1 MSHLFFSQTGT
12 KIVRI
17 ISVRFLRPSRCD
29 RVYPI
34 ACLLLSIGLNGCTP
48 EAKPVT
54 DPDAQFL
61 LKNKNGMEVRL
72 ASYGGRVTS
81 IKVADRNGGM
91 ADVVLGFDTVEPYR
105 SSVKKP
111 YLGATLGRYAGR
123 IANGRFT
130 LDGVEHVLAKNN
142 GPNHNHGGVTGF
154 DKVEWD
160 AKQLQNGVQF
170 DYTSPDGEEG
180 YPGTLKARVTYTLT
194 DANELIL
201 DYRATADRATPVNL
215 SNHTYFNLA
224 GEGSN
229 TVLNHELMI
238 DAEEMLAIGKT
249 SVPTGKIASVAGT
262 PFDFRHPK
270 PVGRDINQTN
280 EQLANGS
287 GYDHTFVLNSKK
299 GAKKP
304 AATLY
309 EKTSGRKMQ
318 VFTDQP
324 GLQLYTANFL
334 DGSLNGKSG
343 KPYLKRGSLC
353 LETQHFPD
361 SPNQP
366 RFPNT
371 ILRPGETYQ
380 TQTIYQFSVSGTAGE

>member
-17 ISVRFLRPSRCD
+17 ISVKFLRPLRCD
-29 RVYPI
+29 RAYPI
-34 ACLLLSIGLNGCTP
+34 ACLLLSIGLTGCTP
-48 EAKPVT
+48 EAKPVA

-81 IKVADRNGGM
+81 IKVPDRNGGM

-105 SSVKKP
+105 SSIKKP

-123 IANGRFT
+123 IADGRFT
-130 LDGVEHVLAKNN
+130 LDGIEHVLAQNST
-142 GPNHNHGGVTGF
+142 PNHNHGGSTGF
-154 DKVEWD
+154 DKVVWD
-160 AKQLQNGVQF
+160 GKQLLNGVQF
-170 DYTSPDGEEG
+170 DYISPDKEEG
-180 YPGTLKARVTYTLT
+180 YPGTLQARVTYTLT

-201 DYRATADRATPVNL
+201 DYRATTDRATPVNL

-224 GEGSN
+224 GEGSD

-238 DAEEMLAIGKT
+238 DAEEILAIDKT
-249 SVPTGKIASVAGT
+249 SVPTGKITSVAGT
-262 PFDFRHPK
+262 PFDFRAPK

-280 EQLANGS
+280 EQLANGN
-287 GYDHTFVLNSKK
+287 GYDHTFVLNPKK
-299 GAKKP
+299 EVKKP
-304 AATLY
+304 NATLY
-309 EKTSGRKMQ
+309 EKTSGRKLV

-380 TQTIYQFSVSGTAGE
+380 TRTIYQFSVNDSIGE

>member
-1 MSHLFFSQTGT
+1 MYYLFRPKLPTRPTGRH
-12 KIVRI
+12 VG
-17 ISVRFLRPSRCD
+17 LL
-29 RVYPI
+29 
-34 ACLLLSIGLNGCTP
+34 ACLLVWIALTP
-48 EAKPVT
+48 GHSGPQVVH
-54 DPDAQFL
+54 DPDAQFN
-61 LKNKNGMEVRL
+61 LKNAHGMEVRL
-72 ASYGGRVTS
+72 ASYGARITS
-81 IKVADRNGGM
+81 IKVPDRNGVM
-91 ADVVLGFDTVEPYR
+91 ADVVLGFNTVEPYR

-130 LDGVEHVLAKNN
+130 LDGVEHLLAKNN

-154 DKVEWD
+154 DKVVWE
-160 AKQLQNGVQF
+160 AKQLRNGVQF
-170 DYTSPDGEEG
+170 DYSSPDGEEG

-194 DANELIL
+194 DANELII

-238 DAEEMLAIGKT
+238 DAEAMLAIDKT

-262 PFDFRHPK
+262 PFDFRMSK

-287 GYDHTFVLNSKK
+287 GYDHTFVLKSKK
-299 GAKKP
+299 GGMKP

-309 EKTSGRKMQ
+309 EKNSGRKMQ

-343 KPYLKRGSLC
+343 KPYMKRSSLC

-366 RFPNT
+366 KFPNT
-371 ILRPGETYQ
+371 ILRPSETYQ
-380 TQTIYQFSVSGTAGE
+380 TRTIYQFSVSNSAGE

>member
-1 MSHLFFSQTGT
+1 
-12 KIVRI
+12 
-17 ISVRFLRPSRCD
+17 
-29 RVYPI
+29 
-34 ACLLLSIGLNGCTP
+34 
-48 EAKPVT
+48 
-54 DPDAQFL
+54 
-61 LKNKNGMEVRL
+61 MEVRV
-72 ASYGGRVTS
+72 ASYGARITS
-81 IKVADRNGGM
+81 IKVPDRNGAM
-91 ADVVLGFDTVEPYR
+91 ADVVLGFNTVEPYR

-123 IANGRFT
+123 IANGRFN
-130 LDGVEHVLAKNN
+130 LDGVEHLLAKNN

-154 DKVEWD
+154 DKVVWD
-160 AKQLQNGVQF
+160 AKQLRSGVQF
-170 DYTSPDGEEG
+170 NYTSPDGEEG

-194 DANELIL
+194 DANELII
-201 DYRATADRATPVNL
+201 DYRATTDRATPVNL

-224 GEGSN
+224 GEGSD
-229 TVLNHELMI
+229 TVLDNELMI
-238 DAEEMLAIGKT
+238 DAEEMLPIDRT

-262 PFDFRHPK
+262 PFDFRMSK
-270 PVGRDINQTN
+270 PVGRDIDQTN
-280 EQLANGS
+280 EQLARGS
-287 GYDHTFVLNSKK
+287 GYDHTFVLNPKK
-299 GAKKP
+299 GAKNP

-309 EKTSGRKMQ
+309 EKTSGRKLE

-343 KPYLKRGSLC
+343 KPYLKRSSLC

-366 RFPNT
+366 QFPNT

-380 TQTIYQFSVSGTAGE
+380 TKTIYQFSVSDSAGE

>member
-1 MSHLFFSQTGT
+1 MYYLFRPKLPTHPTGRH
-12 KIVRI
+12 VG
-17 ISVRFLRPSRCD
+17 LL
-29 RVYPI
+29 
-34 ACLLLSIGLNGCTP
+34 ACLLVWIALTP
-48 EAKPVT
+48 AHSVPSVVH
-54 DPDAQFL
+54 DPDAQFNI
-61 LKNKNGMEVRL
+61 KNSHGMEVRL
-72 ASYGGRVTS
+72 ASYGARITS
-81 IKVADRNGGM
+81 IKVPDRNGAM
-91 ADVVLGFDTVEPYR
+91 ADVVLGFDTAEPYR

-130 LDGVEHVLAKNN
+130 LDGVEHVLAKNS

-154 DKVEWD
+154 DKVVWH
-160 AKQLQNGVQF
+160 AKQLRNGVQF
-170 DYTSPDGEEG
+170 DYCSPDGEEC

-194 DANELIL
+194 DANELII
-201 DYRATADRATPVNL
+201 DYRATTDQPTPVNL
-215 SNHTYFNLA
+215 SNHSYFNLA
-224 GEGSN
+224 GEGSES
-229 TVLNHELMI
+229 VLNHELMI
-238 DAEEMLAIGKT
+238 DAEEMLPIGKT
-249 SVPTGKIASVAGT
+249 SVPTGKIVSVAGT
-262 PFDFRHPK
+262 PFDFRISK
-270 PVGRDINQTN
+270 PVGRDIDQTN

-309 EKTSGRKMQ
+309 EKTSGRKLV

-343 KPYLKRGSLC
+343 KPYMKRGSLC

-361 SPNQP
+361 SPNQS

-371 ILRPGETYQ
+371 ILRPGEIYQ
-380 TQTIYQFSVSGTAGE
+380 TQTTYQFSVSNSPGE

>member
-1 MSHLFFSQTGT
+1 
-12 KIVRI
+12 
-17 ISVRFLRPSRCD
+17 
-29 RVYPI
+29 
-34 ACLLLSIGLNGCTP
+34 
-48 EAKPVT
+48 
-54 DPDAQFL
+54 
-61 LKNKNGMEVRL
+61 MEVRL
-72 ASYGGRVTS
+72 ASYGARITS
-81 IKVADRNGGM
+81 IKVPDLNGVM
-91 ADVVLGFDTVEPYR
+91 ADIVLGFDTAEAYR

-123 IANGRFT
+123 IADGRFT

-154 DKVEWD
+154 DKVVWD
-160 AKQLQNGVQF
+160 AKQLRNGVQF

-194 DANELIL
+194 DGNELII
-201 DYRATADRATPVNL
+201 DYRATTDQPTPVNL

-280 EQLANGS
+280 EQLANGN
-287 GYDHTFVLNSKK
+287 GYDHTFVLNPKK
-299 GAKKP
+299 GVKKP

-309 EKTSGRKMQ
+309 EKTSGRKLQ

-343 KPYLKRGSLC
+343 KPYLNRSSLC

-366 RFPNT
+366 HFPNT
-371 ILRPGETYQ
+371 ILRPGEIYQ
-380 TQTIYQFSVSGTAGE
+380 TQTTYQFSVSNSAGK

>member
-1 MSHLFFSQTGT
+1 MNHLLCPKLPRRPTGRL
-12 KIVRI
+12 IC
-17 ISVRFLRPSRCD
+17 LL
-29 RVYPI
+29 
-34 ACLLLSIGLNGCTP
+34 ACLVVWTALTP
-48 EAKPVT
+48 AHSVPSVVH
-54 DPDAQFL
+54 DPDAQFN
-61 LKNKNGMEVRL
+61 LKNAHGMEVRL
-72 ASYGGRVTS
+72 ASYGARITS
-81 IKVADRNGGM
+81 IKVPDFNGAM
-91 ADVVLGFDTVEPYR
+91 VDVVLGFDTVEPYR

-142 GPNHNHGGVTGF
+142 GPNHNHGGVAGF
-154 DKVEWD
+154 DKVVWHV
-160 AKQLQNGVQF
+160 KQLRNGVQF

-194 DANELIL
+194 DANELII

-238 DAEEMLAIGKT
+238 DAEEMLAIDKT
-249 SVPTGKIASVAGT
+249 SVPTGKIASVACT
-262 PFDFRHPK
+262 PFDFRYPK

-287 GYDHTFVLNSKK
+287 GYDHTFVLNPKK

-309 EKTSGRKMQ
+309 EKTSGRKLV

-343 KPYLKRGSLC
+343 KPYMKRGSLC

-366 RFPNT
+366 KFPNT

-380 TQTIYQFSVSGTAGE
+380 TKTIYQFSVSNSAGE

>member
-1 MSHLFFSQTGT
+1 MNYLFRPQ
-12 KIVRI
+12 
-17 ISVRFLRPSRCD
+17 LPRPSTRRQVCLL
-29 RVYPI
+29 
-34 ACLLLSIGLNGCTP
+34 ACLVISTALMPGHSGP
-48 EAKPVT
+48 QVVHK
-54 DPDAQFL
+54 PDAQFN
-61 LKNKNGMEVRL
+61 LKNAHGMEVRL
-72 ASYGGRVTS
+72 ASYGARITS
-81 IKVADRNGGM
+81 IKVPDRNGAM
-91 ADVVLGFDTVEPYR
+91 SDVVLGFDSVEPYR

-123 IANGRFT
+123 IAQGRFT
-130 LDGVEHVLAKNN
+130 LDGVEHVLAQNN
-142 GPNHNHGGVTGF
+142 GPNHNHGGVTVF
-154 DKVEWD
+154 DKVVWD
-160 AKQLQNGVQF
+160 AKQFRNGVQF

-194 DANELIL
+194 DTNELII
-201 DYRATADRATPVNL
+201 DYRATTDRATPVNL

-224 GEGSN
+224 GEGSD

-238 DAEEMLAIGKT
+238 DAEEMLAIDKT

-262 PFDFRHPK
+262 PFDFRMSK

-287 GYDHTFVLNSKK
+287 GYDHTFVLNPKK
-299 GAKKP
+299 EIKKP
-304 AATLY
+304 VATLY
-309 EKTSGRKMQ
+309 EKTSRRKLQ

-343 KPYLKRGSLC
+343 KPYLKRSSLC

-366 RFPNT
+366 QFPNT
-371 ILRPGETYQ
+371 ILRPGQTYQ
-380 TQTIYQFSVSGTAGE
+380 TRTIYQFSASDSAGE

>member
-1 MSHLFFSQTGT
+1 MYYLFRPKLPTRPTGRH
-12 KIVRI
+12 VG
-17 ISVRFLRPSRCD
+17 LL
-29 RVYPI
+29 
-34 ACLLLSIGLNGCTP
+34 ACLLVWIALTPAHSVPSIVHDSDT
-48 EAKPVT
+48 
-54 DPDAQFL
+54 QFN
-61 LKNKNGMEVRL
+61 LKNAHGMEVRL
-72 ASYGGRVTS
+72 ASYGARITS
-81 IKVADRNGGM
+81 IKVPDRNGVM
-91 ADVVLGFDTVEPYR
+91 TDIVLGFDTVEPYR

-130 LDGVEHVLAKNN
+130 LDGVEHLLAKNN
-142 GPNHNHGGVTGF
+142 GPNHNHGGVAGF
-154 DKVEWD
+154 DKVVWH
-160 AKQLQNGVQF
+160 AKQLRNGVQF

-194 DANELIL
+194 DANELII

-238 DAEEMLAIGKT
+238 DAEEMLAIDKT

-262 PFDFRHPK
+262 PFDFRMSK

-287 GYDHTFVLNSKK
+287 GYDHTFVLKSKK
-299 GAKKP
+299 GGKKP

-309 EKTSGRKMQ
+309 EKNSGRKMQ

-343 KPYLKRGSLC
+343 KPYMKRSSLC

-366 RFPNT
+366 KFPNT
-371 ILRPGETYQ
+371 ILRPSETYQ
-380 TQTIYQFSVSGTAGE
+380 TRTIYQFSVSNSAGE

>member
-1 MSHLFFSQTGT
+1 MYYL
-12 KIVRI
+12 
-17 ISVRFLRPSRCD
+17 LRPKLPSRPKG
-29 RVYPI
+29 RHVGLL
-34 ACLLLSIGLNGCTP
+34 ACLLVWTALTP
-48 EAKPVT
+48 GHSEPQVVH
-54 DPDAQFL
+54 DPDAQFN
-61 LKNKNGMEVRL
+61 LKNTHGMEVRL
-72 ASYGGRVTS
+72 ASYGARITS
-81 IKVADRNGGM
+81 IKVPDRNGAM
-91 ADVVLGFDTVEPYR
+91 ADVVLGFNTVEPYR

-130 LDGVEHVLAKNN
+130 LDGVGHLLAKNN

-154 DKVEWD
+154 DKVVWN
-160 AKQLQNGVQF
+160 AKQLRNGVQF

-194 DANELIL
+194 DANELII
-201 DYRATADRATPVNL
+201 DYRATTDRATPVNL

-224 GEGSN
+224 GEGSD
-229 TVLNHELMI
+229 TVLDHELMI
-238 DAEEMLAIGKT
+238 DAEEMLTIDKT
-249 SVPTGKIASVAGT
+249 SVPTGKITSVAGT
-262 PFDFRHPK
+262 PFDFRHSK

-280 EQLANGS
+280 EQLARGS
-287 GYDHTFVLNSKK
+287 GYDHTFVLNPKK

-343 KPYLKRGSLC
+343 KPYMKRSSLC

-361 SPNQP
+361 SPNQ
-366 RFPNT
+366 RQFPNT

-380 TQTIYQFSVSGTAGE
+380 TRTIYQFNVSHSAGE

>member
-1 MSHLFFSQTGT
+1 MYYLFRPKLPTRPTGRH
-12 KIVRI
+12 VG
-17 ISVRFLRPSRCD
+17 LL
-29 RVYPI
+29 
-34 ACLLLSIGLNGCTP
+34 ACLLVWTALTP
-48 EAKPVT
+48 GHSGPQVVH
-54 DPDAQFL
+54 DPDAQFN
-61 LKNKNGMEVRL
+61 LKNAHGMEVRL
-72 ASYGGRVTS
+72 ASYGARITS
-81 IKVADRNGGM
+81 IKVPDRNGAM
-91 ADVVLGFDTVEPYR
+91 VDVVLGFNTVEPYR
-105 SSVKKP
+105 TSIKKP

-123 IANGRFT
+123 IADGRFT
-130 LDGVEHVLAKNN
+130 LDGVEHLLAKNN

-154 DKVEWD
+154 DKVVWN
-160 AKQLQNGVQF
+160 AKQLRNGVQF

-194 DANELIL
+194 NANELIIG
-201 DYRATADRATPVNL
+201 YRATTDRATPVNL

-224 GEGSN
+224 GEGSD
-229 TVLNHELMI
+229 TVLDHELMI
-238 DAEEMLAIGKT
+238 DAEEMLTIDKT
-249 SVPTGKIASVAGT
+249 SVPTGKITSVAGT
-262 PFDFRHPK
+262 PFDFRMSK

-280 EQLANGS
+280 EQLANGG
-287 GYDHTFVLNSKK
+287 GYDHTFVLNPKK

-309 EKTSGRKMQ
+309 EKTSGRKLQ

-343 KPYLKRGSLC
+343 KPYMKRSSLC

-361 SPNQP
+361 SPNQ
-366 RFPNT
+366 RQFPNT

-380 TQTIYQFSVSGTAGE
+380 TRTIYQFSVSNSTGE

>member
-1 MSHLFFSQTGT
+1 MNHLLCPKLPHRPTGRQ
-12 KIVRI
+12 VC
-17 ISVRFLRPSRCD
+17 LL
-29 RVYPI
+29 
-34 ACLLLSIGLNGCTP
+34 ACLVFSTALMPGHSGP
-48 EAKPVT
+48 QVVH
-54 DPDAQFL
+54 DPDAQFN
-61 LKNKNGMEVRL
+61 LKNAHGMEVRL
-72 ASYGGRVTS
+72 ASYGARITS
-81 IKVADRNGGM
+81 IKVPDLNGVM
-91 ADVVLGFDTVEPYR
+91 ADIVLGFDTAEAYR

-123 IANGRFT
+123 IADGRFT

-154 DKVEWD
+154 DKVVWD
-160 AKQLQNGVQF
+160 AKQLRNGVQF

-194 DANELIL
+194 DGNELII
-201 DYRATADRATPVNL
+201 DYRATTDQPTPVNL

-280 EQLANGS
+280 EQLANGN
-287 GYDHTFVLNSKK
+287 GYDHTFVLNPKK
-299 GAKKP
+299 GVKKP

-309 EKTSGRKMQ
+309 EKTSGRKLQ

-343 KPYLKRGSLC
+343 KPYLNRSSLC

-366 RFPNT
+366 HFPNT
-371 ILRPGETYQ
+371 ILRPGEIYQ
-380 TQTIYQFSVSGTAGE
+380 TQTTYQFSVSNSAGK

>member
-17 ISVRFLRPSRCD
+17 ISVKFLRPLRCD

-34 ACLLLSIGLNGCTP
+34 ACLLLSIGLPGCTP
-48 EAKPVT
+48 EAKPVA

-61 LKNKNGMEVRL
+61 LKNRNGMEVRL
-72 ASYGGRVTS
+72 ASYGARITS
-81 IKVADRNGGM
+81 IKVPDRNGAM
-91 ADVVLGFDTVEPYR
+91 ADVVLGFNTVEPYR

-123 IANGRFT
+123 IAHGRFT
-130 LDGVEHVLAKNN
+130 LEGVEHVLAKNN

-154 DKVEWD
+154 DKVVWE
-160 AKQLQNGVQF
+160 AKQLRNGVQF

-194 DANELIL
+194 DANELII
-201 DYRATADRATPVNL
+201 DYRATTDRPTPVNL
-215 SNHTYFNLA
+215 SNHSYFNLA
-224 GEGSN
+224 GEGSD
-229 TVLNHELMI
+229 TALDHELMI
-238 DAEEMLAIGKT
+238 DAEEILAIDKT

-262 PFDFRHPK
+262 PFDFRQPK

-287 GYDHTFVLNSKK
+287 GYDHTFVLNPEK

-309 EKTSGRKMQ
+309 EKTSGRKLQ

-343 KPYLKRGSLC
+343 KPYLKRSSLC

-371 ILRPGETYQ
+371 ILRPGEIHKTR
-380 TQTIYQFSVSGTAGE
+380 TVYQFSVSGSIGE

>member
-1 MSHLFFSQTGT
+1 MYHLLHPKLPRRPTGRQ
-12 KIVRI
+12 VC
-17 ISVRFLRPSRCD
+17 LL
-29 RVYPI
+29 
-34 ACLLLSIGLNGCTP
+34 ACLVLSTALMQGHSGP
-48 EAKPVT
+48 QVVH
-54 DPDAQFL
+54 DPDSQFN
-61 LKNKNGMEVRL
+61 LKNAHGMEVRL
-72 ASYGGRVTS
+72 ASYGARITS
-81 IKVADRNGGM
+81 IKVPDCNGAM
-91 ADVVLGFDTVEPYR
+91 ADVVLGFNTVEPYR

-130 LDGVEHVLAKNN
+130 LDGVEHLLAKNN

-154 DKVEWD
+154 DKVVWD
-160 AKQLQNGVQF
+160 AKQLRNGVQF

-194 DANELIL
+194 DAKELII
-201 DYRATADRATPVNL
+201 DYRATTDQPTPVNL
-215 SNHTYFNLA
+215 SNHSYFNLA
-224 GEGSN
+224 GEGSD
-229 TVLNHELMI
+229 TVLDHELMI
-238 DAEEMLAIGKT
+238 DAEEMLTIDKT

-262 PFDFRHPK
+262 PFDFRMSK

-287 GYDHTFVLNSKK
+287 GYDHTFVLNPKK

-343 KPYLKRGSLC
+343 KPYMKRSSLC

-361 SPNQP
+361 SPNQSS
-366 RFPNT
+366 FPNT
-371 ILRPGETYQ
+371 ILRPGEIYQ
-380 TQTIYQFSVSGTAGE
+380 SRTIYQFSVSDSIGE

>member
-1 MSHLFFSQTGT
+1 MNHLLHPKLPRRPTGRQ
-12 KIVRI
+12 VC
-17 ISVRFLRPSRCD
+17 LL
-29 RVYPI
+29 
-34 ACLLLSIGLNGCTP
+34 ACLVVSTALMPGHSGPL
-48 EAKPVT
+48 VVH
-54 DPDAQFL
+54 DPDAQFN
-61 LKNKNGMEVRL
+61 LKNAHGMEVRL
-72 ASYGGRVTS
+72 ASYGARITS
-81 IKVADRNGGM
+81 IKVPDRNGVM
-91 ADVVLGFDTVEPYR
+91 ADVVLGFETVEPYR

-130 LDGVEHVLAKNN
+130 LDGVEHVLAQNN
-142 GPNHNHGGVTGF
+142 GPNHNHGGLTGF
-154 DKVEWD
+154 DKVVWD
-160 AKQLQNGVQF
+160 AKQFRNGVQF
-170 DYTSPDGEEG
+170 DYTSPAGEEG

-194 DANELIL
+194 DANELIV
-201 DYRATADRATPVNL
+201 DYRATTDRPTPVNL
-215 SNHTYFNLA
+215 SNHSYFNLA
-224 GEGSN
+224 GEGSD

-238 DAEEMLAIGKT
+238 DAEEVLPIDKT

-262 PFDFRHPK
+262 PFDFRHLR

-287 GYDHTFVLNSKK
+287 GYDHTFVLNPKK
-299 GAKKP
+299 EVKKP

-309 EKTSGRKMQ
+309 EKTSGRKLQ

-343 KPYLKRGSLC
+343 KPYLKRSSLC

-366 RFPNT
+366 QFPNT
-371 ILRPGETYQ
+371 ILRPGEIYKTR
-380 TQTIYQFSVSGTAGE
+380 TTYQFSVSDSAGE

>member
-1 MSHLFFSQTGT
+1 MNHL
-12 KIVRI
+12 
-17 ISVRFLRPSRCD
+17 LRPTLPR
-29 RVYPI
+29 RPTGRHVGLL
-34 ACLLLSIGLNGCTP
+34 ACLVVSTALTP
-48 EAKPVT
+48 AHSVPSVVH
-54 DPDAQFL
+54 DPDAQFK
-61 LKNKNGMEVRL
+61 LKNAHGMEVRL
-72 ASYGGRVTS
+72 ASYGARITS
-81 IKVADRNGGM
+81 IKVPDRNGAM
-91 ADVVLGFDTVEPYR
+91 EDVVLGFDTVEPYR

-123 IANGRFT
+123 IADGRFT
-130 LDGVEHVLAKNN
+130 LDGIEHVLAQNSA
-142 GPNHNHGGVTGF
+142 PNHNHGGVTGF
-154 DKVEWD
+154 DKVVWE
-160 AKQLQNGVQF
+160 AKQLRNGVQF
-170 DYTSPDGEEG
+170 DYTSPDKEEG

-194 DANELIL
+194 DANELII
-201 DYRATADRATPVNL
+201 DYRAATDRATPVNL

-224 GEGSN
+224 GEGSA
-229 TVLNHELMI
+229 TVLDHELMI
-238 DAEEMLAIGKT
+238 DAEEMLSIGKT
-249 SVPTGKIASVAGT
+249 SIPTGKIASVAGT

-270 PVGRDINQTN
+270 PVGRDINQPN

-287 GYDHTFVLNSKK
+287 GYDHTFILNPKK
-299 GAKKP
+299 EVKKP

-343 KPYLKRGSLC
+343 KPYMKRGSLC

-380 TQTIYQFSVSGTAGE
+380 TRTIYQFSVSDSAGE

>member
-1 MSHLFFSQTGT
+1 MNYL
-12 KIVRI
+12 
-17 ISVRFLRPSRCD
+17 LRPKLPSRPTG
-29 RVYPI
+29 RHVGLL
-34 ACLLLSIGLNGCTP
+34 ACLIVSTALTP
-48 EAKPVT
+48 AHSVPSVAHDK
-54 DPDAQFL
+54 DAQFN
-61 LKNKNGMEVRL
+61 LKNAHGMEVRL
-72 ASYGGRVTS
+72 ASYGARITS
-81 IKVADRNGGM
+81 IKVPDRNGAM

-142 GPNHNHGGVTGF
+142 SPNHNHGGVTGF
-154 DKVEWD
+154 DKVVWD
-160 AKQLQNGVQF
+160 AKQLRNGVRF
-170 DYTSPDGEEG
+170 SYTSPDGEEG

-194 DANELIL
+194 DANELII
-201 DYRATADRATPVNL
+201 DYRATTDRATPVNL

-224 GEGSN
+224 GEGSEA
-229 TVLNHELMI
+229 VLDHELMI
-238 DAEEMLAIGKT
+238 DAEEMLPIDKT
-249 SVPTGKIASVAGT
+249 SIPTGKIASVAGT
-262 PFDFRHPK
+262 PFDFRMSK
-270 PVGRDINQTN
+270 PVGRDIDQPN
-280 EQLANGS
+280 EQLARGS
-287 GYDHTFVLNSKK
+287 GYDHTFVLNPKK

-309 EKTSGRKMQ
+309 EKTSGRKLQ

-343 KPYLKRGSLC
+343 KPYLKRSSLC

-361 SPNQP
+361 SPNQSS
-366 RFPNT
+366 FPNT
-371 ILRPGETYQ
+371 ILRPGEIYETR
-380 TQTIYQFSVSGTAGE
+380 TTYQFSVSNTAGK

>member
-1 MSHLFFSQTGT
+1 MNHLFYPKLPRRPTG
-12 KIVRI
+12 RQ
-17 ISVRFLRPSRCD
+17 LCLL
-29 RVYPI
+29 
-34 ACLLLSIGLNGCTP
+34 ACLFVSTALTP
-48 EAKPVT
+48 GHSGPQVVS
-54 DPDAQFL
+54 DQDAQFN
-61 LKNKNGMEVRL
+61 LKNANSMEVRL
-72 ASYGGRVTS
+72 ASYGARITS
-81 IKVADRNGGM
+81 IKVPDRNSAM

-130 LDGVEHVLAKNN
+130 LDGVEHVLAKNS

-154 DKVEWD
+154 DKVVWH
-160 AKQLQNGVQF
+160 AKQLRNGIQF
-170 DYTSPDGEEG
+170 SYTSPDGEEG
-180 YPGTLKARVTYTLT
+180 YPGTLKAQVTYTLT
-194 DANELIL
+194 DANELII
-201 DYRATADRATPVNL
+201 DYRATTDRATPVNL

-224 GEGSN
+224 GEGSS

-238 DAEEMLAIGKT
+238 DAEEMLVIGKT

-280 EQLANGS
+280 EQLANGN
-287 GYDHTFVLNSKK
+287 GYDHTFILNPKK

-343 KPYLKRGSLC
+343 KPYLKRSSLC

-366 RFPNT
+366 QFPNS
-371 ILRPGETYQ
+371 ILHPGQTYQ
-380 TQTIYQFSVSGTAGE
+380 TRTIYQFSVSDSAGE

>member
-1 MSHLFFSQTGT
+1 MNYL
-12 KIVRI
+12 
-17 ISVRFLRPSRCD
+17 LRPKLPSRPTG
-29 RVYPI
+29 RHVGLL
-34 ACLLLSIGLNGCTP
+34 ACLIVSTALTP
-48 EAKPVT
+48 AHSVPSVAHDK
-54 DPDAQFL
+54 DAQFN
-61 LKNKNGMEVRL
+61 LKNAHGMEVRL
-72 ASYGGRVTS
+72 ASYGARITS
-81 IKVADRNGGM
+81 IKVPDRNGAM

-142 GPNHNHGGVTGF
+142 SPNHNHGGVTGF
-154 DKVEWD
+154 DKVVWD
-160 AKQLQNGVQF
+160 AKQLRNGVRF
-170 DYTSPDGEEG
+170 SYTSPDGEEG

-194 DANELIL
+194 DANELII
-201 DYRATADRATPVNL
+201 DYRATTDRATPVNL

-229 TVLNHELMI
+229 TVLDHELMI
-238 DAEEMLAIGKT
+238 DAEEMLPIDKT

-262 PFDFRHPK
+262 PFDFRMSK

-287 GYDHTFVLNSKK
+287 GYDHTFVLNPKK

-309 EKTSGRKMQ
+309 EKTSCRKLE

-343 KPYLKRGSLC
+343 KPYMKRSSLC

-371 ILRPGETYQ
+371 IIRPEEIYQ
-380 TQTIYQFSVSGTAGE
+380 TRTIYQFSVTDSIVE

>member
-1 MSHLFFSQTGT
+1 
-12 KIVRI
+12 
-17 ISVRFLRPSRCD
+17 
-29 RVYPI
+29 
-34 ACLLLSIGLNGCTP
+34 
-48 EAKPVT
+48 
-54 DPDAQFL
+54 
-61 LKNKNGMEVRL
+61 MEVRL
-72 ASYGGRVTS
+72 ASYGARITS
-81 IKVADRNGGM
+81 IKVPDRNGAM
-91 ADVVLGFDTVEPYR
+91 ADVVLGFNTVEPYR

-123 IANGRFT
+123 IADGRFN
-130 LDGVEHVLAKNN
+130 LDGVENVLAKNN
-142 GPNHNHGGVTGF
+142 SPNHNHGGVTGF
-154 DKVEWD
+154 DKVVWK
-160 AKQLQNGVQF
+160 AKQLRNGVQF

-194 DANELIL
+194 DANELII
-201 DYRATADRATPVNL
+201 DYRATTDRATPVNL

-224 GEGSN
+224 GEGSD
-229 TVLNHELMI
+229 TVLDHELMI
-238 DAEEMLAIGKT
+238 DAEAMLAIDKT
-249 SVPTGKIASVAGT
+249 SVPTGKIVSVAGT
-262 PFDFRHPK
+262 PFDFRMSK
-270 PVGRDINQTN
+270 PVGRDIDQTN

-304 AATLY
+304 VATLY

-343 KPYLKRGSLC
+343 KPYMKRSSLC

-366 RFPNT
+366 KFPNT

-380 TQTIYQFSVSGTAGE
+380 TKTIYQFSVSNSPGE